1 MDWYAKIKS
10 FYDRK
15 LWSIEQVKIA
25 VEKEKITSEQYK
37 TITGQDYT
45 A

>member
-15 LWSIEQVKIA
+15 LWSAEQVKIA
-25 VEKEKITSEQYK
+25 VEKEKITQEQYK
-37 TITGQDYT
+37 EITGTDY
-45 A
+45 AA